1 MLRMSHLWMTSIRAD
16 AKPNLRIHANP
27 PGNTRMTARKPKILL
42 SEGSSLSS
50 REAIT
55 ALGLAGHRVELVSSD
70 PTCLGRFSRFVSRV
84 HRAPASGA
92 DSDGYLAAVLEI
104 VKTENIDALIPVH
117 EQAYLFA
124 AARKQLPAGLGI
136 ALADFET
143 FEQVQSKASFA
154 ALLTRLNI
162 PQPAT
167 GIIRSADEFAAQR
180 PYPFFVKAAFG
191 TASAGVWRVGDARQ
205 RDALLLQL
213 ERINAFAEGLLVQAA
228 VIGALE
234 RTQAVFDHGRLV
246 ASHIYRQ
253 IAEGPG
259 GGDVLKISVVNAG
272 VRRTVE
278 RIGQALAWHGAL
290 SFDYILDDAT
300 KTPHFIDANPRL
312 VEPMNAWLSGVDLP
326 GVLLQIS
333 LGKTPPAQ
341 PEGHAGVLTRLGL
354 MGLLDAARQ
363 RNRRRDILREIG
375 LIAFGSGRYRG
386 SREELVPLLTDPWCA
401 IPLGVVVARL
411 LRAPAAAA
419 RFSETTVAAY
429 SLTPSAIH
437 RLRAWQHAA

>member
-1 MLRMSHLWMTSIRAD
+1 
-16 AKPNLRIHANP
+16 
-27 PGNTRMTARKPKILL
+27 MTAPKPKVLL

-70 PTCLGRFSRFVSRV
+70 PMCLGRFSRFVNRV

-92 DSDGYLAAVLEI
+92 DPDGYLAAVLEI
-104 VKTENIDALIPVH
+104 VKAENIDALIPVH

-136 ALADFET
+136 ALAGFET

-167 GIIRSADEFAAQR
+167 EIIRSADEFAAQR

-213 ERINAFAEGLLVQAA
+213 EQINAFAEGLLVQAA

-234 RTQAVFDHGRLV
+234 RTQAVFDHGRLI

-259 GGDVLKISVVNAG
+259 GGDVLKISVVNAD

-312 VEPMNAWLSGVDLP
+312 VEPMNAWLSGADLP
-326 GVLLQIS
+326 GALLQIS

-341 PEGHAGVLTRLGL
+341 PEGRAGVLTRLGL

-411 LRAPAAAA
+411 LRAPEAAA